1 MVLLFFSPGSPSTT
15 KCNPSPLSSPF
26 EGEEILKFLLFF
38 EGWRAMLVL
47 DRLHPSSTLA
57 EEFLVEPSPF

>member
-1 MVLLFFSPGSPSTT
+1 
-15 KCNPSPLSSPF
+15 LSSPF

-47 DRLHPSSTLA
+47 DRLHPSITLA